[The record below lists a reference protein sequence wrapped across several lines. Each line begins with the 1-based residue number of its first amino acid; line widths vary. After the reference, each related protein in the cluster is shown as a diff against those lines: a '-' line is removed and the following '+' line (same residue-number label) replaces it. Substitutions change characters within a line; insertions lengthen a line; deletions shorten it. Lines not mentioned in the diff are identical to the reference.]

1 MSDKS
6 PAKKKARYQPPQAP
20 RVVTGLATPQP
31 GHSRSQSVPQVVLEG
46 GNSQSRYRPGSVYP
60 TPSTTAR
67 RASVS
72 VGRRTLDGTGPLPA
86 PKFQESPHV
95 DLLEI
100 DNPYPDDPDGHSD
113 KEGSKNGSEMEDRG
127 DEDGG
132 DGDGEQDDGS
142 SICEEDASHFET
154 EEELEAH
161 IFRLRMNF
169 SKQRKSAPSTNRGA
183 PTPPPLSHPSQPR
196 QLKVTPMSFT
206 RSKSVSSSR
215 KGSMPNN
222 DTGGDRSAKED
233 GNDDVVDEFIKNL
246 VRRHALK
253 SLLSLCKLTHAHEA
267 ANLVPLYDEVKNP
280 KWFNEQGILIPH
292 FDLSF
297 SENFDHYGDLR
308 GWGEDFY
315 KVVQNTE
322 RMDPSEKQY
331 LQGIE
336 REAFRAALITGGFA
350 TMKEARAK
358 NKDGKGEE
366 RKSRKQGNSRRSARK
381 TSKGGRRLKLLQD
394 SSLEVAGLEFLA
406 DPAYQSSE
414 HSDPDDDGVWTVREP
429 THRSKKARDLLGALD
444 VKHESGARSRGGK
457 KATTKLKYQKVN
469 VKIHRLKAGRV
480 PQWAVDT
487 AALKK
492 DDELER
498 LSRPNIDRAETQV
511 PQANLIDEFIF
522 ENEPTP
528 RNYVD
533 SPKNSSGANP
543 ALAANSLAGS
553 QPPSA
558 PPANLVD
565 QDVNTQLAPA
575 QGLTL
580 DPHTTSLSSQID
592 KSGAEG
598 CSAISVQGGWMGKT
612 ELLVWRGTVEVSQA
626 QGSIHK
632 TASVSVTSIVRTQPL
647 IFVCPESNSTP
658 LPDQQSNNRCAGQQ
672 PTSTT
677 NPGSV
682 EVLEP
687 EGHKELASQPLKNVS
702 KPAAKRGTGG
712 KKARG
717 GKVTRGK
724 SQKGK
729 GKEVVESEGEPEMD
743 APGPSSASS
752 YTGKIKLRL
761 NANDK
766 VKK

>member
-543 ALAANSLAGS
+543 ALAANSLA
-553 QPPSA
+553 
-558 PPANLVD
+558 
-565 QDVNTQLAPA
+565 DVNTQLAPA

-598 CSAISVQGGWMGKT
+598 CSAISVQGVDGKNRVVGL
-612 ELLVWRGTVEVSQA
+612 ERYGRGIPGPGLNPQDSF
-626 QGSIHK
+626 K
-632 TASVSVTSIVRTQPL
+632 
-647 IFVCPESNSTP
+647 SNSTP